1 MLIGYSAEDLCMALL
16 RADTEVEVIRLLELQ
31 GYWGDA
37 DVWRPFGDREDN
49 FATAG
54 NQSSGAD
61 GALVEKLVNSV
72 DAVLMGKCWSS
83 GVRPNSSDAPR
94 SIPQAVAEFFFG
106 DRSKAESMGRVSN
119 WDNQKRRELSSLIT
133 LSATGSRSVPSLTV
147 VDAGEGQT
155 PERMPET
162 LLSIDKQNKIDVHFV
177 QGKFN
182 MGGTGSLRFCGQHNL
197 QLVISR
203 RNPSIT
209 KMDPPDSS
217 CDEWGFTIVRRENPT
232 DTKRVSTYTYLAPL
246 EADTV
251 PGRGGV
257 LRFRADSLP
266 LFPRRNQA
274 YVRDTQWGTAIKLY
288 EYNAGRFRSH
298 ILLPDGWL
306 YRLDLLLPQVAL
318 PIRLHECRD
327 YTGRRGSFDT
337 TLTGLSVRLSD
348 DRGDNIEDGFPTS
361 SSFTIA
367 GEQMT
372 AEIYAFKRGRA
383 GTYRRGEGVVF
394 VVNGQTHGSLPRRFF
409 SRKAVR
415 MNRLEDSILV
425 VVDCSN
431 ISGRAREDLFMN
443 SRDRMEQG
451 AFLKDIEG
459 ELESILKENSL
470 LRDLRERRRR
480 EDVASKLENSEP
492 MRQALASIIRRS
504 PSLASLFGGLGPLP
518 NPFNPKP
525 KEKPFQGKQ
534 HPNIFKFKRVDYGNK
549 LIRETAINMRSRI
562 AFETDVVND
571 YFKREK
577 FPGTFRLRSLNS
589 NGSLPDYRLNLESGT
604 ATLNLS
610 LQQGVS
616 VGDVI
621 RYEATVSDDTLVEEF
636 RNRFEIRVKPKQNS
650 KLYPPP
656 PPPPPKDPEGLAI
669 PDPIPVYQSDWDK
682 HAFDKYSALKV
693 VHEGDSDEEGEYT
706 YYINMDNVYL
716 QTELKATSEN
726 PEIVKAKWQYSLMI
740 VGMALL
746 RGHASEDKEAEDE
759 DDASP
764 GERVFNTTAILAPVL
779 LPIIESLGGL
789 SQEDFNG
796 AD

>member
-1 MLIGYSAEDLCMALL
+1 MLIGFSAEELCKALL
-16 RADTEVEVIRLLELQ
+16 RADTEEEVIRVLKLQ
-31 GYWGDA
+31 EYWA
-37 DVWRPFGDREDN
+37 DPEVWRPFGDREDN
-49 FATAG
+49 FATVG
-54 NQSSGAD
+54 NQSSSAD

-72 DAVLMGKCWSS
+72 DAVLMGKCWSA
-83 GVRPNSSDAPR
+83 GIRPNSPEAPR
-94 SIPQAVAEFFFG
+94 SIPEAVADFFFG
-106 DRSKAESMGRVSN
+106 DRSKAATMGRISN
-119 WDNQKRRELSSLIT
+119 WDNSKRRELSNLIT
-133 LSATGSRSVPSLTV
+133 LAATGSRSSPSFTI

-162 LLSIDKQNKIDVHFV
+162 LLSIDRQNKIDVHFV

-182 MGGTGSLRFCGQHNL
+182 MGGTGALRFCGRHNL
-197 QLVISR
+197 QLVVSR
-203 RNPSIT
+203 RNPNISQT
-209 KMDPPDSS
+209 DSPGTS
-217 CDEWGFTIVRRENPT
+217 SGQWGFTIVRRENPT
-232 DTKRVSTYTYLAPL
+232 DTKRVSTYRYLAPVD
-246 EADTV
+246 ADQSS
-251 PGRGGV
+251 RHGGV
-257 LRFRADSLP
+257 LRFDANSLP
-266 LFPRRNQA
+266 LFPNGNDP
-274 YVRDTQWGTAIKLY
+274 YVREAQWGTAIKLY
-288 EYNAGRFRSH
+288 EYDASGFRSH
-298 ILLPDGWL
+298 ILRRDGLL

-327 YTGRRGSFDT
+327 YSGHQGSFDT
-337 TLTGLSVRLSD
+337 TLTGLGVRLSD
-348 DRGDNIEDGFPTS
+348 DRGDNLEEGFPTS
-361 SSFTIA
+361 STFTIL

-372 AEIYAFKRGRA
+372 AEVYAFKRGKA
-383 GTYRRGEGVVF
+383 NTYRKLEGVVF
-394 VVNGQTHGSLPRRFF
+394 VVNGQTHGNLHRRFF
-409 SRKAVR
+409 SRKAVG
-415 MNRLEDSILV
+415 MNRLEDSLLV
-425 VVDCSN
+425 VLDCSR

-451 AFLKDIEG
+451 AFLKAIEG
-459 ELESILKENSL
+459 ELQSLLKDNSL
-470 LRDLRERRRR
+470 LRDLRERRKR

-534 HPNIFKFKRVDYGNK
+534 HPNIFKFKRVDYGKK

-577 FPGTFRLRSLNS
+577 FPGTFRLRSLDS
-589 NGSLPDYRLNLESGT
+589 NGSLPDYMLNLESGT

-610 LQQGVS
+610 LPVGVS
-616 VGDVI
+616 VDDVI
-621 RYEATVSDDTLVEEF
+621 RYEATVSDDTLVEGF
-636 RNRFEIRVKPKQNS
+636 RNLFDIRVKSKQTPNGNPNPK
-650 KLYPPP
+650 
-656 PPPPPKDPEGLAI
+656 PPPKEKEGLAI
-669 PDPIPVYQSDWDK
+669 PDPILVYQSDWDK
-682 HAFDKYSALKV
+682 HGFDKNSALKV
-693 VHEGDSDEEGEYT
+693 INEGDSDETSEYT

-764 GERVFNTTAILAPVL
+764 GERVFKTTAILAPVL

-789 SQEDFNG
+789 SQEDLNG
-796 AD
+796 AG

>member
-1 MLIGYSAEDLCMALL
+1 MMPFSAEELCMALL
-16 RADTEVEVIRLLELQ
+16 RSDTEQEVIRLLKLQ
-31 GYWGDA
+31 GYWDDP

-49 FATAG
+49 FATVG
-54 NQSSGAD
+54 NQSSNAD

-72 DAVLMGKCWSS
+72 DAVLMGRCWEA
-83 GVRPNSSDAPR
+83 GIRPNSPNAPR
-94 SIPQAVAEFFFG
+94 TIPQAVAEFFFG
-106 DRSKAESMGRVSN
+106 DRSKADDLGRVAN
-119 WDNQKRRELSSLIT
+119 WDNVKRRELSNLIT
-133 LSATGSRSVPSLTV
+133 LAATGARSTPSFTI

-155 PERMPET
+155 PDRMPET

-182 MGGTGSLRFCGQHNL
+182 MGGTGALRFCGRHNL

-203 RNPSIT
+203 RNPNIPQVDS
-209 KMDPPDSS
+209 PDTSS
-217 CDEWGFTIVRRENPT
+217 GEWGFTIVRRENPT

-246 EADTV
+246 NAASS
-251 PGRGGV
+251 PGHGGV
-257 LRFRADSLP
+257 LRFEASALP
-266 LFPRRNQA
+266 LFPRGNDP
-274 YVRDTQWGTAIKLY
+274 YVREAPWGTAIKLY
-288 EYNAGRFRSH
+288 EYDASGFRSH
-298 ILLPDGWL
+298 ILRRDGLL

-327 YTGRRGSFDT
+327 YSGHQGSFDT
-337 TLTGLSVRLSD
+337 TLTGLGVRLSD
-348 DRGDNIEDGFPTS
+348 DRGDNLEDGFPTS
-361 SSFTIA
+361 STFTISS
-367 GEQMT
+367 EQMT
-372 AEIYAFKRGRA
+372 AEVYAFKRGRA
-383 GTYRRGEGVVF
+383 DTYRKLEGVVF
-394 VVNGQTHGSLPRRFF
+394 VVNGQTHGNLHRRFF
-409 SRKAVR
+409 SRRAVG

-425 VVDCSN
+425 VVGCSN

-459 ELESILKENSL
+459 ELQSILKENSL
-470 LRDLRERRRR
+470 LRDLKERRRR

-492 MRQALASIIRRS
+492 MRQALASIIRKS

-518 NPFNPKP
+518 NPFNPNP

-534 HPNIFKFKRVDYGNK
+534 HPDIFKFRLLDYGKK
-549 LIRETAINMRSRI
+549 LVRETAINMRSRI

-577 FPGTFRLRSLNS
+577 FPGTFSLRSLDS

-610 LQQGVS
+610 LPVGVS

-621 RYEATVSDDTLVEEF
+621 RYEATVSDDTLVEGF
-636 RNRFEIRVKPKQNS
+636 QNRFDIRVKNRQTPSGNPNPK
-650 KLYPPP
+650 
-656 PPPPPKDPEGLAI
+656 PPPKAKEGLAV
-669 PDPIPVYQSDWDK
+669 PEPILVYQPDWDK
-682 HAFDKYSALKV
+682 HGFDKNSALRV
-693 VHEGDSDEEGEYT
+693 INEGGSDDESEYT
-706 YYINMDNVYL
+706 YYINMDNIYL
-716 QTELKATSEN
+716 QTELKATSES

-746 RGHASEDKEAEDE
+746 QGDGNDKEAEDE
-759 DDASP
+759 ADESSE
-764 GERVFNTTAILAPVL
+764 ERVFNTTAILAPVL

-789 SQEDFNG
+789 SQEDLNG
-796 AD
+796 IG